1 MFNFGAGATRL
12 LAAFIGLIATVATI
26 AVASGGSSSGPTLPP
41 PPPPEPSGGLVLT
54 VVPVSR
60 RAFRASS
67 PNHSP
72 RVALRT
78 CWQPDRGPVSHT
90 G

>member
-54 VVPVSR
+54 VVPVEPTC
-60 RAFRASS
+60 F
-67 PNHSP
+67 P
-72 RVALRT
+72 RILAEPLAAGCFANVLAA
-78 CWQPDRGPVSHT
+78 
-90 G
+90 